1 MSKRPSARA
10 RPVARP
16 AAVHAATLPVLF
28 ARVDPEIFAKAHQLA
43 ADARQSY
50 TQWLCSMIEAMP
62 ASRAA
67 SRSALAALHEG
78 ESGRKRRSVVNGGA
92 K

>member
-1 MSKRPSARA
+1 MTPTKQKRPSARA
-10 RPVARP
+10 KPRRDAHPSDS
-16 AAVHAATLPVLF
+16 LPVLF

-50 TQWLCSMIEAMP
+50 TQWICGVIEAMP
-62 ASRAA
+62 QARDR
-67 SRSALAALHEG
+67 SRSALAALNG
-78 ESGRKRRSVVNGGA
+78 QRRAVA